1 MKNTENAKGGSLHR
15 AGSVVDEAKL
25 REAQHIIWRNLPG
38 FPTTFG
44 PCARNCGRGLGGR
57 GGGPCICCAQD
68 DITAM
73 VGEEL
78 AGKYVSAVRG
88 IRDLEDAMLNYQ
100 TPKLSD
106 GREKGSSNG
115 D

>member
-1 MKNTENAKGGSLHR
+1 
-15 AGSVVDEAKL
+15 
-25 REAQHIIWRNLPG
+25 
-38 FPTTFG
+38 
-44 PCARNCGRGLGGR
+44 
-57 GGGPCICCAQD
+57 
-68 DITAM
+68 M